1 MTAPQKRAVV
11 TGVLTILLGAAV
23 LTAAR
28 QTVLRPEYEAH
39 VQMEAARFEAVLDIL
54 CTDHPTHRR
63 CR

>member
-1 MTAPQKRAVV
+1 MTPQQKRTVL
-11 TGVLTILLGAAV
+11 TGVLTLVLGAAV
-23 LTAAR
+23 LAGAR
-28 QTVLRPEYEAH
+28 QAVLRPEYEAH